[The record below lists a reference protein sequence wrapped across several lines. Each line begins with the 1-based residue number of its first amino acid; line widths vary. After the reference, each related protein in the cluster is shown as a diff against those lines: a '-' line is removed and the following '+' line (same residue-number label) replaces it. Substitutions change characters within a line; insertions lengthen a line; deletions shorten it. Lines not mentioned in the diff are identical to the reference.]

1 MGVTKIRG
9 INVADWT
16 VVFTDENY
24 TAVKDDH
31 VCIDS
36 SAMIIISLL
45 PNPDV
50 SDRVKI
56 TDVEGACVLFPC
68 TVYRNGSLM
77 MKQAANDSIALNYV
91 TVIYTYLNPTYG
103 WIKEF
108 LEIQTA

>member
-9 INVADWT
+9 VNVADWT

-24 TAVKDDH
+24 TASKDDH

-36 SAMIIISLL
+36 SAMITIQL
-45 PNPDV
+45 PANPAV

-56 TDVEGACVLFPC
+56 TDVEGGCLLFPC
-68 TVYRNGSLM
+68 TVDRNGTLM
-77 MKQAANDSIALNYV
+77 MKQASNDSIALNFV
-91 TVIYTYLNPTYG
+91 TVTYTYLNPTYG

-108 LEIQTA
+108 LEIQTS